1 MPQHHVLL
9 ISTLGHRDLERDGQ
23 RLPGDRF
30 RSACRELHE
39 QVKAD
44 PATWDHLAFPVLSVV
59 LDWLADRARQRLRL
73 PDDTAARRALHLA
86 LYLVATNQTDPRF
99 AETDTAPLAELVRGW
114 LERQRGQYGGLA
126 IKIWEFSGNPAA
138 FDETLRFFRDLVMHR
153 ALPRIEPGHDVVVNA
168 TSGTPALLFGLL
180 VGLEP
185 ALPETTQVIVVPLG
199 AERPLPFA
207 LLPELRRLQLLRDA
221 RTALLRWEPA
231 LAATFLAD
239 AHAPP
244 ALVTFTRALAERLA
258 FDFSA
263 ALSLVDEVIATS
275 TGQLRQLAAQAQA
288 ELLELERAAA
298 RALAAREP
306 VPDVYPLLLREVWQ
320 SARIV
325 WEQERYADFLARLF
339 RLEEGA
345 LRWAVERF
353 LGIPTGVEYGNG
365 GRALALSA
373 YREALRNDVT
383 LRTLA
388 EQHRIDPDR
397 PPDRHALRALL
408 QHPTLGQEA
417 TVRELLAASNQVAA
431 LTPLRNA
438 SVVGHGFAPV
448 SAAALAQKLGEA
460 GTRTDPLLL
469 LDQLARTVGL
479 ETTSL
484 PAEPWRQ
491 GILHEIERVE
501 RAARGT

>member
-1 MPQHHVLL
+1 MTMPQHHVLL
-9 ISTLGHRDLERDGQ
+9 FTTLGHRDIERDRQ
-23 RLPGDRF
+23 RLPADRF

-44 PATWDHLAFPVLSVV
+44 PATWDRLAFPVLSVV
-59 LDWLADRARQRLRL
+59 LDWIVRRTRQRLRRS
-73 PDDTAARRALHLA
+73 DDAARKALHLTF
-86 LYLVATNQTDPRF
+86 YLVATSQADPRF
-99 AETDTAPLAELVRGW
+99 AETDTEPLGKLVEDWLVR
-114 LERQRGQYGGLA
+114 QRDRFGGLA
-126 IKIWEFSGNPAA
+126 VKSWRFQGNPAA
-138 FDETLRFFRDLVMHR
+138 FDETLAFFRARLASVPSI
-153 ALPRIEPGHDVVVNA
+153 AAGGDVVVNA
-168 TSGTPALLFGLL
+168 TSGTPALIFGLL

-185 ALPETTQVIVVPLG
+185 ALPETTHVIVVPPG

-239 AHAPP
+239 AQAPP
-244 ALVTFTRALAERLA
+244 ALVMFTSALAERLA

-263 ALSLVDEVIATS
+263 ALSLVDEVIANS
-275 TGQLRQLAAQAQA
+275 TGQLRQLAARAQA
-288 ELLELERAAA
+288 ELLELERATA

-306 VPDVYPLLLREVWQ
+306 LPDVYPLLLREVWQ

-353 LGIPTGVEYGNG
+353 LGIPTGVEFGHG
-365 GRALALSA
+365 GRAFALTR
-373 YREALRNDVT
+373 YREALRNDVA

-388 EQHRIDPDR
+388 ERHRIDPDR

-408 QHPTLGQEA
+408 QHPSLGQEA

-448 SAAALAQKLGEA
+448 SAAALDQKLAEA
-460 GTRTDPLLL
+460 GTRADPLLL
-469 LDQLARTVGL
+469 LDQLARAVGI

>member
-9 ISTLGHRDLERDGQ
+9 FTTLGHRDIERDRQ
-23 RLPGDRF
+23 RLPADRF

-44 PATWDHLAFPVLSVV
+44 PATWDRLAFPVLSVV
-59 LDWLADRARQRLRL
+59 LDWIVKRTRQRRRVS
-73 PDDTAARRALHLA
+73 DEVARKALHLTF
-86 LYLVATNQTDPRF
+86 YLVATSQADPRF

-114 LERQRGQYGGLA
+114 IARQRERERYGGA
-126 IKIWEFSGNPAA
+126 DVNIWKFRGNPAA

-153 ALPRIEPGHDVVVNA
+153 ALPRIEPEHEVVVNA

-207 LLPELRRLQLLRDA
+207 LLPELRRLQLFRDA

-231 LAATFLAD
+231 LAVMFLEQAQ
-239 AHAPP
+239 APRP
-244 ALVTFTRALAERLA
+244 LITFTGALAQRLA

-306 VPDVYPLLLREVWQ
+306 VPEVYPLLLREVWQ
-320 SARIV
+320 DTRIA
-325 WEQERYADFLARLF
+325 WEQGRYADFLARLF

-345 LRWAVERF
+345 LRWAVEQF
-353 LGIPTGVEYGNG
+353 LALPTGVEYGSD
-365 GRALALSA
+365 GRALALPR

-388 EQHRIDPDR
+388 ERHRIDPDR

-408 QHPTLGQEA
+408 QHPTLAQKA
-417 TVRELLAASNQVAA
+417 TVRELLTASTTIAT
-431 LTPLRNA
+431 LTQLRNA
-438 SVVGHGFAPV
+438 SIVGHGFAPV
-448 SAAALAQKLGEA
+448 SAVALEQKLAAA
-460 GTRTDPLLL
+460 GTRADPLTL
-469 LDQLARTVGL
+469 LDQLARAVGID
-479 ETTSL
+479 TSSL
-484 PAEPWRQ
+484 PAEPWRRR
-491 GILHEIERVE
+491 LLDEIERVE
-501 RAARGT
+501 RAAH